1 MDVELVGAWDP
12 DLAWDGASLID
23 ARLLEPGAS
32 LPIRLAGA
40 AAGVHGDAR
49 RGWRMFRDPLGINKL
64 FWSATGPDRI
74 VAAARPYRLVKAG
87 VPFETIRAFPRG
99 TVLDIL
105 DSQRDVSAVT
115 PMVDP
120 MSLSMGGQVAS
131 IAAAIRRTLDGYI
144 EAVCAG
150 LPQRPVYVCLSGG
163 LDSTG
168 IALLVRDHVP
178 DLVFVSFDLVDGSG
192 RSSEDR
198 ETARRIARDFGVSLI
213 EVDARFEELR
223 DLLDIVLI
231 EGIDWR
237 PFNVHAALVNAALA
251 GAIREATTSGTIG
264 RPLVF
269 TGDLANEFLADYVP
283 EAAGGVVQYSLPAL
297 PPADLRRAL
306 VQGLDTSHREIGV
319 FGAWELVTVQPYAAA
334 ADLYLS
340 LPATFLGM
348 TDRKQQLSRDIF
360 GPMLPRYVLER
371 PKTRAQVGG
380 VGGGV
385 LNAFVQAGIDETALQ
400 SRFAE
405 LHETETTSL
414 GRFIRAGRYRS
425 AVPMPSLEAADAR

>member
-1 MDVELVGAWDP
+1 MDVELVGSWDP

-115 PMVDP
+115 PVVDP
-120 MSLSMGGQVAS
+120 MFLPMGGQVAS

-198 ETARRIARDFGVSLI
+198 ETARRIARDFGVALI

-237 PFNVHAALVNAALA
+237 PFNVHAVRER
-251 GAIREATTSGTIG
+251 GARW
-264 RPLVF
+264 
-269 TGDLANEFLADYVP
+269 GDPRGNDVR
-283 EAAGGVVQYSLPAL
+283 S
-297 PPADLRRAL
+297 DR
-306 VQGLDTSHREIGV
+306 SSIGV
-319 FGAWELVTVQPYAAA
+319 HRRSRERIPCGLCSGGGRRRRPVLFALRSPLQTSVARSFRA
-334 ADLYLS
+334 S
-340 LPATFLGM
+340 IPATARLACSEPG
-348 TDRKQQLSRDIF
+348 LS
-360 GPMLPRYVLER
+360 
-371 PKTRAQVGG
+371 
-380 VGGGV
+380 
-385 LNAFVQAGIDETALQ
+385 
-400 SRFAE
+400 
-405 LHETETTSL
+405 
-414 GRFIRAGRYRS
+414 
-425 AVPMPSLEAADAR
+425 

>member
-74 VAAARPYRLVKAG
+74 VAAARPFRLVKAG

-120 MSLSMGGQVAS
+120 MSLPMGGHVAS

-150 LPQRPVYVCLSGG
+150 LSQRPVYVCLSGG

-178 DLVFVSFDLVDGSG
+178 DLVFVSFDLVDGSA

-198 ETARRIARDFGVSLI
+198 ETARRIARDFGVALI

-223 DLLDIVLI
+223 DLLD
-231 EGIDWR
+231 R
-237 PFNVHAALVNAALA
+237 PDLR
-251 GAIREATTSGTIG
+251 GS
-264 RPLVF
+264 
-269 TGDLANEFLADYVP
+269 TGDP
-283 EAAGGVVQYSLPAL
+283 S
-297 PPADLRRAL
+297 
-306 VQGLDTSHREIGV
+306 TSMRH
-319 FGAWELVTVQPYAAA
+319 
-334 ADLYLS
+334 S
-340 LPATFLGM
+340 
-348 TDRKQQLSRDIF
+348 
-360 GPMLPRYVLER
+360 
-371 PKTRAQVGG
+371 
-380 VGGGV
+380 
-385 LNAFVQAGIDETALQ
+385 
-400 SRFAE
+400 
-405 LHETETTSL
+405 
-414 GRFIRAGRYRS
+414 
-425 AVPMPSLEAADAR
+425 